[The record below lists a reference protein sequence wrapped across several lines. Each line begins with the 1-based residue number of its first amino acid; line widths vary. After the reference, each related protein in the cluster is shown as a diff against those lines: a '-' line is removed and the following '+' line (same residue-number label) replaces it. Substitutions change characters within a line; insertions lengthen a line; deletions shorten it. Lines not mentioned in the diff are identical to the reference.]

1 VKEINQTAKNKIQ
14 RKTKSTNF
22 HQIPTNFHWDVVNL
36 KVIAIFG

>member
-22 HQIPTNFHWDVVNL
+22 HQIPTNIHWDIVNL
-36 KVIAIFG
+36 KVITIFG